1 MLEIS
6 VYVDIM
12 MKMLIIIKAMIKMNS
27 VEKLLSLQELEKY
40 KYII

>member
-27 VEKLLSLQELEKY
+27 VEKLLSLQELEMY
-40 KYII
+40 KYIF